1 MTQDY
6 NSMKLV
12 ELRELAR
19 ERKIHSFSSMKKADL
34 IEAIMQL
41 DAQKAPLDH
50 SQGKDHDIPEKS
62 APKKEHAV
70 PEKKVGNKQTNTAKK
85 EILLPFRT
93 RSEKMMRRKIR
104 LLHMVIVRT
113 VWGPKRLL

>member
-70 PEKKVGNKQTNTAKK
+70 PEKRLETSRQILQKK
-85 EILLPFRT
+85 KFCC
-93 RSEKMMRRKIR
+93 RSARDQKK
-104 LLHMVIVRT
+104 
-113 VWGPKRLL
+113 